1 MARSKSPDKPKK
13 GKSRSKSPDK
23 KGHKSPSKHHSK
35 HDGKHHKDHKHKH
48 KHHKHKQ
55 KHHEHAA
62 VEPPPPDPRLAL
74 IASVPAGAAHWHAEH
89 VHSLDELERTRTR
102 VIGER
107 VALRWDARTKLPPP
121 EVPKNRFKK
130 STAELDYAR

>member
-1 MARSKSPDKPKK
+1 MARSKSPDKRKK
-13 GKSRSKSPDK
+13 GKSRSPDK
-23 KGHKSPSKHHSK
+23 KGRPKSPGKKGHKKSPSK
-35 HDGKHHKDHKHKH
+35 HDGKHQKHH
-48 KHHKHKQ
+48 KHHKNKH

-62 VEPPPPDPRLAL
+62 AEPPPPDPRLAL
-74 IASVPAGAAHWHAEH
+74 IASVDMGGAHWHAEH
-89 VHSLDELERTRTR
+89 LHTLDELERTRTR
-102 VIGER
+102 AISER